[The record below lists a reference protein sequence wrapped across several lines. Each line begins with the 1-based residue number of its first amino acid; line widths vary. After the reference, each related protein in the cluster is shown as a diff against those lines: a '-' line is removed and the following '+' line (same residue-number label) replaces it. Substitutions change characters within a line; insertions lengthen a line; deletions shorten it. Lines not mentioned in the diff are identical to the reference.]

1 MLSLIMLAAV
11 AVLAW
16 LWLRETDRRS
26 GQARRCD
33 VDVDVA
39 AKRMLRAK
47 EALKRLEAEVTA

>member
-33 VDVDVA
+33 VDVA